1 MNARLMWEL
10 VEKPKWALRLFL
22 FVMLSV
28 AVSSGSNMYYFLFA
42 VIGLLTLTG
51 PEGDA
56 FWLLGLSK
64 REYNF
69 QRRIEI
75 GIGGVLFVLIA
86 VLIAGLPWPFVAGY
100 LVIAAVL
107 IVKTFD
113 IPQRQSVRKA
123 GLVSQS
129 SGRTE
134 DGRFP
139 PTIEGQLLI
148 RPQVRAWGFIAILS
162 AVTALIYWAVHA
174 IWGNEW
180 ADTLSI
186 AAVIGSVMLFMT
198 FEDTL
203 TTSLR
208 EYVVFGGT
216 RESWAH
222 HTIVINAVIPGLLIV
237 VSLVVPGWGIVGSL
251 GAVYLL
257 LILAL
262 VSLGLT
268 TSPSWKVTVP
278 VAVGAIALEVYMI
291 VGIAREIYLV
301 PQMAAIAG
309 YIVGGLL
316 LPTMAKRA
324 RLESGGLAKWFGM
337 ASTTS

>member
-10 VEKPKWALRLFL
+10 VEKPKWVLRLFL
-22 FVMLSV
+22 FVMASV

-64 REYNF
+64 RDYNF
-69 QRRIEI
+69 QRRVEI
-75 GIGGVLFVLIA
+75 GIGVVLFVILA
-86 VLIAGLPWPFVAGY
+86 VLVAKLPWPFVVGY
-100 LVIAAVL
+100 LVIAGVVIAL
-107 IVKTFD
+107 TLD
-113 IPQRQSVRKA
+113 IPQRQSLRRA

-129 SGRTE
+129 SGSTE

-148 RPQVRAWGFIAILS
+148 RPQVRAWGFITILS
-162 AVTALIYWAVHA
+162 ALTGLFYWAVHA
-174 IWGNEW
+174 IWGNQW
-180 ADTLSI
+180 ADTFSI
-186 AAVIGSVMLFMT
+186 AAVIGSVMLFIT

-203 TTSLR
+203 STSLR
-208 EYVVFGGT
+208 EYVALGGT

-222 HTIVINAVIPGLLIV
+222 HTIVINAVIPGLPIV
-237 VSLVVPGWGIVGSL
+237 VGLVVPGWGIVGSL

-268 TSPSWKVTVP
+268 TSPSWRVTIP
-278 VAVGAIALEVYMI
+278 VAVGAMALEVYVI
-291 VGIAREIYLV
+291 VGVVQEAYLV
-301 PQMAAIAG
+301 PQITAIAG

-316 LPTMAKRA
+316 LPTMAKKA
-324 RLESGGLAKWFGM
+324 RLESGGLAKLFGM